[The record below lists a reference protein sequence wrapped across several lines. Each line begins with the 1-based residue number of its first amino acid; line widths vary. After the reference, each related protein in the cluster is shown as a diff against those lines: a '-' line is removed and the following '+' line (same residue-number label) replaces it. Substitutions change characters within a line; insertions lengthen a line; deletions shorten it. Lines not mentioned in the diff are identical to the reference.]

1 MEKYIIPPPAQKQLT
16 ETTLMTPNV
25 TKPVWVDPQMNCDQ
39 CKYNDQ
45 DVDTFPCA
53 KCHTRI

>member
-1 MEKYIIPPPAQKQLT
+1 MKEYIVPTQNHADPPTYLA
-16 ETTLMTPNV
+16 PNT
-25 TKPVWVDPQMNCDQ
+25 TKPVWVDQKMNCDQ

-53 KCHTRI
+53 KCHTRA

>member
-1 MEKYIIPPPAQKQLT
+1 MEEYIIPKPAQQEPT
-16 ETTLMTPNV
+16 SFSAPNS

-53 KCHTRI
+53 KCHTRN

>member
-1 MEKYIIPPPAQKQLT
+1 MEEQIIARPKQ
-16 ETTLMTPNV
+16 ESKTTLVAPNF
-25 TKPVWVDPQMNCDQ
+25 TKPVWVDPEMNCDQ

-53 KCHTRI
+53 KCHTRN